1 MRGRA
6 YFASEFE
13 YPGFW
18 QGNGLVEV
26 SVYVDGL
33 GGCMVLLHDHDQH
46 ENTSVTNAIET
57 VCHKVKTEVVETLE
71 LPTVG
76 GFIRPRAE
84 NTLWVH
90 FSEADKMYSK
100 VGFHDRVQFVAP
112 NWRYIAQ
119 PWLDELSSQ
128 YGVEPGLQQKPVM
141 LEERA

>member
-6 YFASEFE
+6 YFESNFG

-18 QGNGLVEV
+18 EGNGLVEV

-33 GGCMVLLHDHDQH
+33 GGCMVLLHDHDKH
-46 ENTSVTNAIET
+46 ENTSVTNAVER
-57 VCHKVKTEVVETLE
+57 VCHKVKTGVLDSLE

-76 GFIRPRAE
+76 GFVQATAE

-90 FSEADKMYSK
+90 FSAADTMYSK
-100 VGFHDRVQFVAP
+100 VGFADPIQFVAP

-119 PWLDELSSQ
+119 PWLDKLCEQ
-128 YGVEPGLQQKPVM
+128 FGVEPRLQQPPEA
-141 LEERA
+141 EEPR